1 MWKKKC
7 VFLLAK
13 IRPDFTE
20 YESLS
25 DSVLET
31 KKLQA
36 KVLNSTCRTIKFVNY
51 VNFDGLTFLT
61 TLVLDS
67 QSDYLHR

>member
-1 MWKKKC
+1 MKKKC

-25 DSVLET
+25 DSVL
-31 KKLQA
+31 
-36 KVLNSTCRTIKFVNY
+36 TIKFVNY